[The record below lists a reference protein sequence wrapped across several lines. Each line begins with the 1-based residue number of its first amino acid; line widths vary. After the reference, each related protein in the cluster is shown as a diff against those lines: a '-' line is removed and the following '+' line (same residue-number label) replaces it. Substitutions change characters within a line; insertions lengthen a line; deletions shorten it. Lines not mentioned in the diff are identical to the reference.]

1 MVLASVLSRG
11 ITRAQQ
17 HREPR
22 RRLRKWELGFYFHY
36 PAGTCPTTAESG
48 VTWRRAVRCGCE
60 AESEY
65 TVGPKGLTVIAYNWE
80 SNFSRYNP
88 RWIHR
93 GHDTVGW
100 GGVGLN
106 QGFNFPGPR
115 RTHMPWVEFKGG
127 VRLFLFLFFQP
138 GPELILAGVETL
150 EFDDRKGQKEG
161 K

>member
-1 MVLASVLSRG
+1 MLGSVLSRG

-48 VTWRRAVRCGCE
+48 VTWRRAVRCE

-106 QGFNFPGPR
+106 QGFNFTEPR
-115 RTHMPWVEFKGG
+115 RAHTALRG
-127 VRLFLFLFFQP
+127 VYRWSSAVPFFLFFQP

-150 EFDDRKGQKEG
+150 EFDDHKGQKEG
-161 K
+161 E